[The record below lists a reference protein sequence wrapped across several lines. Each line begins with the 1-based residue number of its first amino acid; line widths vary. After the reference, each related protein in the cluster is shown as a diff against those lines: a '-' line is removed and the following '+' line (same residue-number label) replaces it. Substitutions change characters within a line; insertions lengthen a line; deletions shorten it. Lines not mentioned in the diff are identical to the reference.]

1 MSAQLDDLPRF
12 RRMTAD
18 DLAAVEAIERSVYTH
33 PWTIGNFTDSLE
45 AGYHCWIME
54 RAGHVAGYSVVMI
67 AVEEAHLLN
76 LSIAAPLQRQ
86 GLGSELLRF
95 VVKLALD
102 YAAQTI
108 YLEVRESNAAGR
120 ALYAQHGFAE
130 IGVRRSYYP
139 AGASREDAVTM
150 EKKLQ

>member
-1 MSAQLDDLPRF
+1 MSAQLDALPQF

-45 AGYHCWIME
+45 AGYQCWILE
-54 RAGHVAGYSVVMI
+54 REGCIAGYTLVMI
-67 AVEEAHLLN
+67 AVDEAHLLN

-95 VVKLALD
+95 VIKLARD
-102 YAAQTI
+102 HAAQTI
-108 YLEVRESNAAGR
+108 YLEVRKSNAAGR

-130 IGVRRSYYP
+130 IGVRRDYYP
-139 AGASREDAVTM
+139 AGATREDAVTM

>member
-1 MSAQLDDLPRF
+1 
-12 RRMTAD
+12 MTAD
-18 DLAAVEAIERSVYTH
+18 DLAAVEAIERSVYSH

-45 AGYHCWIME
+45 AGYHCWVME
-54 RAGHVAGYSVVMI
+54 REGRVAGYSVVMI

-95 VVKLALD
+95 VIKLARD

-108 YLEVRESNAAGR
+108 YLEVRASNVAGR
-120 ALYAQHGFAE
+120 GLYVQHGFAE
-130 IGVRRSYYP
+130 IGVRRGYYP
-139 AGASREDAVTM
+139 AGTVREDAVTM
-150 EKKLQ
+150 EKKLI

>member
-54 RAGHVAGYSVVMI
+54 RAGHVAGYIVVMI

-102 YAAQTI
+102 YGAQTI

-130 IGVRRSYYP
+130 IGVRRAYYP
-139 AGASREDAVTM
+139 AGAVREDAVTM
-150 EKKLQ
+150 EKKLI

>member
-95 VVKLALD
+95 VIKLARD

-120 ALYAQHGFAE
+120 GLYAQHGFAE
-130 IGVRRSYYP
+130 IGLRRDYYP
-139 AGASREDAVTM
+139 AGAAREDAVTM
-150 EKKLQ
+150 EKKLL

>member
-12 RRMTAD
+12 RRMTAE

-54 RAGHVAGYSVVMI
+54 REGGVAGYSVVMI

-95 VVKLALD
+95 VIKLARD
-102 YAAQTI
+102 SAAQTI

-120 ALYAQHGFAE
+120 ALYARHGFAE

-139 AGASREDAVTM
+139 SGATREDAVTM
-150 EKKLQ
+150 EKKLL